1 MSGSSELMTQALI
14 TKQKFL
20 GARVKSVSAPRVL
33 LGRTSYV
40 DDIKLPEMLYLSFAR
55 STAPH
60 SRLAGVD
67 LKKTLDEDGVL
78 GAITGDDIV
87 REIQPFPIFASPDG
101 IRPFSKYPIAVRKV
115 RYVGEIVAAII
126 GRSRSTAE
134 DGAESVSIEY
144 EARDP
149 VINLEDALKT
159 NSPLV
164 IDEWGTNEAYFREIK
179 AGNVDEAFAKADF
192 VLKEKF
198 KIQRQY
204 GSPME
209 PRGVI
214 ASYDPATDYLT
225 VFSSTQWPHIV
236 RTVLSQMLGIG
247 EHKIRVIA
255 PDVGGGF
262 GNKQDVYPEE
272 IIAAYL
278 SRKIRR
284 PIKWVASRSEDVL
297 STVHARDQIH
307 NVEFA
312 VSRDG
317 TLLAVRDEILADL
330 GAFHTMSIGPQLV
343 TIGTLPGGYKIKNW
357 HIQLHCITTNK
368 TPVGAYRGF
377 GASESNFVLER
388 SVDLIARALKLD
400 PAKIRLKNFIHASEF
415 PYTNALGTE
424 YDSGN
429 YAECLK
435 RGLKIANYDS
445 FKERQIELRKQ
456 GRLIG
461 LGISFVVESTGIGSS
476 KEMARDGFKVYAG
489 YDNAT
494 VRVER
499 SGSITVLTGLSPH
512 GQGLDT
518 TLAQICADEF
528 GVQVGDVRLNW
539 GDTMTS
545 PYGFG
550 TWGSRS
556 AITGSTVMKMSIEKV
571 KEKAKQI
578 AAHNLKVKKED
589 IEFEDGRFYAK
600 RYPQRALSLREVAEI
615 AYSAS
620 DLPDGME
627 PGFSATS
634 FYDPPSSSYGYGV
647 HLPIVEVE
655 PESGKIILQRYIVV
669 HDCGTMI
676 NPTIVEG
683 QLQGGIAQGIGG
695 SLLEELEYNSEGQ
708 LLAANFM
715 DYLLPTAFDVPDIE
729 IEHTETPSKINPFG
743 VKGVGEGG
751 AIAPPAALA
760 SAVENALSHL
770 GVKIT
775 ETPMTPEKIL
785 SLIKHS
791 DSDSI

>member
-1 MSGSSELMTQALI
+1 MTQALVI
-14 TKQKFL
+14 KQKFL
-20 GARVKSVSAPRVL
+20 GARVKSVSASRVL
-33 LGRTSYV
+33 LGNTSYV
-40 DDIKLPEMLYLSFAR
+40 DDIKLPEMVYLSFAR
-55 STAPH
+55 STSAH
-60 SRLAGVD
+60 SRIVGVD
-67 LKKTLDEDGVL
+67 LRKALEKDGVL
-78 GAITGDDIV
+78 GAIVGDDIV
-87 REIQPFPIFASPDG
+87 TEIRPFPILASPEG
-101 IRPFSKYPIAVRKV
+101 IHAFHEFPMAVGKV
-115 RYVGEIVAAII
+115 RYEGEIIAAVVGI
-126 GRSRSTAE
+126 SRSIAE
-134 DGAESVSIEY
+134 DGAESVIIEY
-144 EARDP
+144 EAKDP
-149 VINLEDALKT
+149 VINVEDALKP

-164 IDEWGTNEAYFREIK
+164 VDEWGTNEAYFKEIK
-179 AGNVDEAFAKADF
+179 AGNVEQAFAEADF
-192 VLKEKF
+192 VLNEKY

-204 GSPME
+204 GSAME

-214 ASYDPATDYLT
+214 ASYDPAMDYLT
-225 VFSSTQWPHIV
+225 LYSSTQWPHIV
-236 RTVLSQMLGIG
+236 RTVLSQMLEIG

-278 SRKIRR
+278 TRKFRR
-284 PIKWVASRSEDVL
+284 PIKWIASRSEDTL

-307 NVEFA
+307 NVKFA
-312 VSRDG
+312 VNRDG
-317 TLLAVRDEILADL
+317 VLLGVKDEILADL

-343 TIGTLPGGYKIKNW
+343 TIGTLAGAYKIKNW
-357 HIQLHCITTNK
+357 HIRLHCIATNK

-388 SVDLIARALKLD
+388 SVDLIARELKLD
-400 PAKIRLKNFIHASEF
+400 PAKIRLKNFVQVSEF
-415 PYTNALGTE
+415 PYKTALGTE

-429 YAECLK
+429 YAECLR
-435 RGLKIANYDS
+435 RGLKLAEYDT
-445 FKERQIELRKQ
+445 FKERQIQLRKQ
-456 GRLIG
+456 GRLVG
-461 LGISFVVESTGIGSS
+461 LGISFVIESTGIGSS

-528 GVQVGDVRLNW
+528 GVQVEDVRLNW

-556 AITGSTVMKMSIEKV
+556 AITGSTVMKMSIDKV

-578 AAHNLKVKKED
+578 VAHILKVKKED
-589 IEFEDGRFYAK
+589 IEFEDGKFYAK
-600 RYPQRALSLREVAEI
+600 RYPQKVLSLREVAEI
-615 AYSAS
+615 SYSAF
-620 DLPDGME
+620 DLPEGME
-627 PGFSATS
+627 PGLSATS
-634 FYDPPSSSYGYGV
+634 FYDPPSPSYAYGV
-647 HLPIVEVE
+647 HVPIIEVDL
-655 PESGKIILQRYIVV
+655 ESGKVILERYIVV
-669 HDCGTMI
+669 HDCGKMI

-683 QLQGGIAQGIGG
+683 QLHGGIAQGIGG
-695 SLLEELEYNSEGQ
+695 SLLEELKYNSEGQ
-708 LLAANFM
+708 LLAANFL
-715 DYLLPTAFDVPDIE
+715 DYLLPTAIDVENIE
-729 IEHTETPSKINPFG
+729 IQHSETPSKINPFG

-751 AIAPPAALA
+751 AIAPPAAIA
-760 SAVENALSHL
+760 NAVENALAHL
-770 GVKIT
+770 GVRIT

-785 SLIKHS
+785 SLIKRS